1 MENENIKVLFKF
13 FVNIDYIR
21 RFIFLWYV
29 VIVIDNFFLIY
40 VLNLYFKL
48 LFMFWI
54 LKDWIK
60 EYVVIILNVLIN
72 LKLVEIFK
80 KYLWFF

>member
-40 VLNLYFKL
+40 VLNLYYK
-48 LFMFWI
+48 
-54 LKDWIK
+54 
-60 EYVVIILNVLIN
+60 
-72 LKLVEIFK
+72 
-80 KYLWFF
+80 

>member
-48 LFMFWI
+48 LFIFWI

-72 LKLVEIFK
+72 LKFSRN
-80 KYLWFF
+80 F

>member
-40 VLNLYFKL
+40 VLNLYYKL
-48 LFMFWI
+48 LFIFWI

-72 LKLVEIFK
+72 LKLVEI
-80 KYLWFF
+80 

>member
-48 LFMFWI
+48 LFIFWI

-60 EYVVIILNVLIN
+60 EYVVIILNILIN
-72 LKLVEIFK
+72 FKLVEIFK
-80 KYLWFF
+80 K